1 MFLVLII
8 NIFLNTTFPATNDSV
23 DVGRKVE
30 FIKAESAYINNDLFM
45 AEKIF
50 KDLLK
55 QQPLDDYSFN
65 SMSRLI
71 DIAEKNGD
79 RRLFRDI
86 LLSLK
91 GINKPTGEAYNT
103 LLYAIGKYLLQS
115 EDYKTAINFLNVI
128 DKKSDLYTR
137 AIYLKASCLGGL
149 KKYPEAILNLESVLT
164 ITTGYM
170 TKDIRDAAIL
180 AKARIFVL
188 MKRYD
193 MALSEY
199 QRIDPLSKYYLKSLE
214 ETARLF
220 IAKKD
225 YNQALSHL
233 EALVFINKQLYL
245 PNGETVYNEEESFSD
260 YDLMKLKILQAYFYI
275 DMERYD
281 DSKQV
286 FDEIMLSYNRIKK
299 DFNEELN
306 RFKLSDDLEQV
317 VSHPYKDGSPRS
329 MVTDP
334 EFTLFS
340 NNEKYSQAFRDWL
353 SEKDR
358 RDFLQVLNLYYSVL
372 QRTKDIESKK
382 QTTILSDEEAKLIA
396 LKKTMNI
403 DIKEYL
409 KFLIQKINYR
419 LDEIGL
425 KAQLG
430 KIDIV
435 WRTKE
440 SQTKKIK
447 EIQEKK
453 QENLESIESKYKNTL
468 E

>member
-1 MFLVLII
+1 MFLVLTI
-8 NIFLNTTFPATNDSV
+8 NMFLSATYPAASSSIDL
-23 DVGRKVE
+23 GRNGE
-30 FIKAESAYINNDLFM
+30 FVKAESAYINNDLFM

-55 QQPLDDYSFN
+55 QQPPDDYSFN
-65 SMSRLI
+65 AMSRLI

-91 GINKPTGEAYNT
+91 GVNKPTGEAYNT
-103 LLYAIGKYLLQS
+103 LLYAVGKYLLQQD
-115 EDYKTAINFLNVI
+115 EYKTAINFLNSI
-128 DKKSDLYTR
+128 DKKSNLYTR

-149 KKYPEAILNLESVLT
+149 KKYPEAILSLESILA
-164 ITTGYM
+164 TTTSPA
-170 TKDIRDAAIL
+170 TKDIRDASIL
-180 AKARIFVL
+180 AKARIFML
-188 MKRYD
+188 MKKYD
-193 MALSEY
+193 MALFEY
-199 QRIDPLSKYYLKSLE
+199 QKIDPLSKYYLKSLE

-225 YNQALSHL
+225 YTLALSHL
-233 EALVFINKQLYL
+233 EALVFINKKLYL
-245 PNGETVYNEEESFSD
+245 PENSVVYNDEESFSE

-306 RFKLSDDLEQV
+306 RFKLSDDLEQII
-317 VSHPYKDGSPRS
+317 SHPYKDGTPRS

-334 EFTLFS
+334 EFILFG
-340 NNEKYSQAFRDWL
+340 NNEKYSQIFREWL
-353 SEKDR
+353 SEKDK
-358 RDFLQVLNLYYSVL
+358 RDFLKVLNLYYSVL

-382 QTTILSDEEAKLIA
+382 QTTILSDEQAKLIS

-403 DIKEYL
+403 DIKEYI

-440 SQTKKIK
+440 SQTRKIK

-453 QENLESIESKYKNTL
+453 QENLESIENKYKNTL